1 MDDRQAGYD
10 GPSSD
15 GQKEMASGFQILYN
29 DIEVHP
35 HEGVREDQQN
45 RQMHQ
50 PLIRGVIAIPL
61 LVHQEGRLHQYHPG
75 TIEQVPEP
83 RSA

>member
-1 MDDRQAGYD
+1 MDDKQAEYD

-15 GQKEMASGFQILYN
+15 GQKEMASGFQILY
-29 DIEVHP
+29 DGIEVHP

-50 PLIRGVIAIPL
+50 PLILDVIVVPPL
-61 LVHQEGRLHQYHPG
+61 VRQEERRHRYHLE